1 MTGPPTRPAPH
12 PALAGP
18 PLGLAHRG
26 FTPPGAA
33 DHRHAWENTVA
44 AFEAARATG
53 LRHLEL
59 DVHATRD
66 GVCAVVHDPDLR
78 RVAGVD
84 ARVRDLPW
92 EQVRRVR
99 VGGGH
104 PVPRLE
110 EVLDA
115 LPDAVLNVDCK
126 TSATV
131 APLIAALRARAPGD
145 RGRVLVASF
154 DGRRSAAVARA
165 VPGVARSA
173 GTVAALAARLA
184 AALPG
189 TKLPR
194 LLAGWAARGAH
205 ALQVPERY
213 GPLRVVTPRFVEL
226 AHDVGLQVHV
236 WVVDDPDDMRRL
248 LDLGV
253 DGLVSD
259 RADLLAAVLRER
271 RAPGH
276 RA

>member
-1 MTGPPTRPAPH
+1 MPH

-26 FTPPGAA
+26 FTPPRPGRP
-33 DHRHAWENTVA
+33 RHAWENTVA
-44 AFEAARATG
+44 AFTAARATG

-78 RVAGVD
+78 RVAGVA
-84 ARVRDLPW
+84 ARVADLDW
-92 EQVRRVR
+92 SDVRRIR
-99 VGGGH
+99 VGGEH

-115 LPDAVLNVDCK
+115 VPDAVLSVDCK

-131 APLIAALRARAPGD
+131 APLVATLRSRPRAD
-145 RGRVLVASF
+145 RERVLVASF
-154 DGRRSAAVARA
+154 DGRRSATVARA

-173 GTVAALAARLA
+173 GTVGVLVARLA

-189 TKLPR
+189 PALR
-194 LLAGWAARGAH
+194 RVLAGCAARGAD
-205 ALQVPERY
+205 AFQVPERH
-213 GPLRVVTPRFVEL
+213 GRLRVVTPRFVAL
-226 AHDVGLQVHV
+226 AHDIGVQVHV
-236 WVVDDPDDMRRL
+236 WVVDEAHDMRRL

-259 RADLLAAVLRER
+259 RADLLARVLQER
-271 RAPGH
+271 RTP
-276 RA
+276 

>member
-1 MTGPPTRPAPH
+1 MTGPPPRPVPH
-12 PALAGP
+12 PALTAP

-26 FTPPGAA
+26 FTPPVPG
-33 DHRHAWENTVA
+33 RTGHAWENTIE
-44 AFEAARATG
+44 AFTAARATG

-84 ARVRDLPW
+84 ARVRDLAW
-92 EQVRRVR
+92 EQVRRLRVR
-99 VGGGH
+99 GEH

-115 LPDAVLNVDCK
+115 FPDAVLNVDCK
-126 TSATV
+126 TPATV
-131 APLIAALRARAPGD
+131 APLVATLRARPVAD
-145 RGRVLVASF
+145 RARVLVASF

-173 GTVAALAARLA
+173 GTIATLAVRLA
-184 AALPG
+184 AVLPG
-189 TKLPR
+189 TALPR
-194 LLAGWAARGAH
+194 VIARRWARGAH

-236 WVVDDPDDMRRL
+236 WVVDDPRDMRRL

-253 DGLVSD
+253 DGLVGD

>member
-1 MTGPPTRPAPH
+1 MSGTSSRPAPH
-12 PALAGP
+12 PALTGP

-26 FTPPGAA
+26 FTPPGPGR
-33 DHRHAWENTVA
+33 DGHAWENTLP
-44 AFEAARATG
+44 AFQAARATG

-59 DVHATRD
+59 DVHTTRD
-66 GVCAVVHDPDLR
+66 GVCAVVHDPHLR

-84 ARVRDLPW
+84 ARVRDLAW
-92 EQVRRVR
+92 DQVSRIR

-115 LPDAVLNVDCK
+115 IPDAVLNVDCK

-131 APLIAALRARAPGD
+131 APLIAALRARPVGD
-145 RGRVLVASF
+145 RERVIVASF

-173 GTVAALAARLA
+173 GTAGALGARLA

-189 TKLPR
+189 TALPR
-194 LLAGWAARGAH
+194 LLAGWAVRGVQ
-205 ALQVPERY
+205 ALQVPERQ
-213 GPLRVVTPRFVEL
+213 GRLRVVTPRLVEL
-226 AHDVGLQVHV
+226 AHDAGLQVHV
-236 WVVDDPDDMRRL
+236 WVVDDPADMHRL

-253 DGLVSD
+253 DGLVTD
-259 RADLLAAVLRER
+259 RADLLSAVLADR
-271 RAPGH
+271 RRRDDGA
-276 RA
+276 

>member
-1 MTGPPTRPAPH
+1 M
-12 PALAGP
+12 
-18 PLGLAHRG
+18 AHRG
-26 FTPPGAA
+26 FTPPAPGRAG
-33 DHRHAWENTVA
+33 HAWENTLA

-84 ARVRDLPW
+84 ARVRDLTW
-92 EQVRRVR
+92 EQVRRLRVR
-99 VGGGH
+99 GAD

-110 EVLDA
+110 DVLDA
-115 LPDAVLNVDCK
+115 FPAAVLNVDCK
-126 TSATV
+126 TAASV
-131 APLIAALRARAPGD
+131 AALVTALRARPAAD
-145 RGRVLVASF
+145 RDRVLVASF

-173 GTVAALAARLA
+173 GTAGALAARLA

-189 TKLPR
+189 RVLSR
-194 LLAGWAARGAH
+194 LLVRGGARGAH

-213 GPLRVVTPRFVEL
+213 GPLRVVTRRFVEL
-226 AHDVGLQVHV
+226 AHEAGLQVHV
-236 WVVDDPDDMRRL
+236 WVVDDPRDMHRL

-259 RADLLAAVLRER
+259 RADLLAEVLRG
-271 RAPGH
+271 RATGPAGSGST
-276 RA
+276 